1 MVVKEMIRL
10 SWQNKLDRV
19 DLAELGGSRE
29 NG

>member
-1 MVVKEMIRL
+1 MVVKEMIKL
-10 SWQNKLDRV
+10 SWQKWGRA

>member
-1 MVVKEMIRL
+1 MVVKEMIKL
-10 SWQNKLDRV
+10 SWQRRGRV

>member
-1 MVVKEMIRL
+1 MVVKEMIKL
-10 SWQNKLDRV
+10 SWQKRNRV

>member
-10 SWQNKLDRV
+10 SWQKLDRV